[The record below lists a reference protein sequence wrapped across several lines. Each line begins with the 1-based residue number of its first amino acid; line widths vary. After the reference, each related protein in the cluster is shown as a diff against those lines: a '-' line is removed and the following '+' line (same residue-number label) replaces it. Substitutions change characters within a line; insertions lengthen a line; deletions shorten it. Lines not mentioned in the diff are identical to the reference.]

1 MGKLVDMLVNV
12 IFRMLYGSIG
22 IYFCNQVFL
31 NLSLPL
37 HLGIN
42 PVTVI
47 GSGILGIPGI
57 VLMFG
62 LNYLW

>member
-1 MGKLVDMLVNV
+1 MSKVGDMIVNLV
-12 IFRMLYGSIG
+12 FRMLYGSIG
-22 IYFCNQVFL
+22 IYLCDQLFGY
-31 NLSLPL
+31 LSVPL
-37 HLGIN
+37 YLGIN

-47 GSGILGIPGI
+47 GAGMLGIPGI